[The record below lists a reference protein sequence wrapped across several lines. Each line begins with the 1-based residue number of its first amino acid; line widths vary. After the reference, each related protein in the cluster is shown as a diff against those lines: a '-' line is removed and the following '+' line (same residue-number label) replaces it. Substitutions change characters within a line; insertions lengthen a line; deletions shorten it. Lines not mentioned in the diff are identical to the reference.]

1 MTHENKRKN
10 VRKKQRHSHKL
21 NNQVQ
26 VQHHYSSTCGGKK
39 STATSL
45 ENAKARGLTPCKKC
59 AQQFIFLLNCNIDFM
74 KMKQKRL
81 TNNVNGVII
90 ILQKQQK
97 NLMIF

>member
-1 MTHENKRKN
+1 MYIKWIVLEEVNNEKFYKNKFDIYMTHENKRKN

-26 VQHHYSSTCGGKK
+26 VQHHYNSTCGGKK

-59 AQQFIFLLNCNIDFM
+59 AQ
-74 KMKQKRL
+74 
-81 TNNVNGVII
+81 
-90 ILQKQQK
+90 
-97 NLMIF
+97 